1 MAGRDVMAEPTNKP
15 INGATI
21 CLPAGTSLS
30 LFPSLS
36 LSRST
41 AFRPLH
47 SSPLDGSLFLTV
59 SPSLSLSLSL
69 IHCSCSPL
77 LPKQRRH
84 WQQHHFMRSWNE
96 IHARGLSIRGELPQL
111 LFHDN
116 ERSHPVSP
124 VSFSP
129 SFTLSLSLSLLSFS
143 LTFPSLSLFCLVKRD
158 FQSVSEFSAIT
169 RAPWFLKGTFP
180 TVSILIPVVSPFLR
194 VGERQ
199 VALGLRKWK
208 YGP

>member
-47 SSPLDGSLFLTV
+47 SSPLDASLFLAV
-59 SPSLSLSLSL
+59 SPPRSVSLSL
-69 IHCSCSPL
+69 IHCSCSLL

-96 IHARGLSIRGELPQL
+96 IHARGLSIRRELPQL

-116 ERSHPVSP
+116 ERSHPVST
-124 VSFSP
+124 VSFFP
-129 SFTLSLSLSLLSFS
+129 SFILSLFS
-143 LTFPSLSLFCLVKRD
+143 LPRFLFSLSLFRLVKRD
-158 FQSVSEFSAIT
+158 FQSVSEFPAIT
-169 RAPWFLKGTFP
+169 RAPGFLKGTLP
-180 TVSILIPVVSPFLR
+180 MVSIHIPVVSLFL
-194 VGERQ
+194 G
-199 VALGLRKWK
+199 
-208 YGP
+208 

>member
-47 SSPLDGSLFLTV
+47 SSPLDASLFLAV
-59 SPSLSLSLSL
+59 SPPRSVSLSL

-96 IHARGLSIRGELPQL
+96 IHARGLSIRRELPQL

-116 ERSHPVSP
+116 ERSHPVST
-124 VSFSP
+124 VSFFP
-129 SFTLSLSLSLLSFS
+129 SFILSLFSLPRFLFSLSLSVGETRFSVRVGISSDNAGPRVPQGNPPYGFYPHPCSFS
-143 LTFPSLSLFCLVKRD
+143 LFGVA
-158 FQSVSEFSAIT
+158 Q
-169 RAPWFLKGTFP
+169 
-180 TVSILIPVVSPFLR
+180 
-194 VGERQ
+194 RQ